1 MKHEAPW
8 VHDSPRDRGIHEVF
22 ADLLP
27 SVRFRDAVRA
37 ESEVLTYQQ
46 LHDRSNRAAHYLLS
60 RDIRAGDRVAMFMD
74 RSVSLIVWQLAI
86 LKTGAICVPI
96 DVKAPAERVAFFLQD
111 CDAKFTLCG
120 ERTTS
125 LELPSTAQLID
136 VAAAERSL
144 DGEPADLVGVHVDG
158 AAPAYILY
166 TSGSTGVP
174 KGVLVPHRGVVRLV
188 RGQSYFPA
196 GPDQCTLLLAS
207 PGFDGTNYEIWS
219 ALLNGGAC
227 AVFADHFVDYSRLE
241 HVIETFGV
249 TCVWFSTGLFNQIV
263 DRRIEVLSSLKHVLV
278 GGEALSAVHMKRAMS
293 QLPKVRFANGYGP
306 TECATFAVAWTLEDP
321 ALWGSETV
329 PLGWPLSQTE
339 CVIVDESMRPVAE
352 GDVGELLLGGDGLA
366 LGYLNRPELSD
377 ERFVRNPFSDDPNA
391 RLYHTGDRCFQLPS
405 GMIGYVGR
413 NDDQVKLNGFRVE
426 LGEVESAIR
435 KGAGVVN
442 AAVVVHEFPSGAR
455 ALVAGVVLDGAVTD
469 VRGVQSWL
477 ATQLPDIMRPARLL
491 PVEQLPLTLNG
502 KVDRRVLGKQL
513 GDALSAEAESDGRST
528 VRESLLSAREL
539 QLLGLFRDTLRVPN
553 CSVDTDF
560 FHAGGDSLLAA
571 ELEGDIERAMRRRIP
586 GGTLHRFATVRALS
600 AFFERSVTPATPLAA
615 VSDSAPV
622 LWLPDMMGYG
632 RMPTAMANALQGK
645 HPIFDRFHF
654 TLDANEAEHAS
665 VEMIVQKLLPQAL
678 EVAPNGPV
686 ILAGYSFGGYLAY
699 EMARVL
705 SERGRSVSQVI
716 LWDAQPETDSTRRTP
731 IGMGLFLSKKLIT
744 PSTWTNR
751 RWIGDRARYLR
762 TLIGERVRRVDV
774 SRPASGERRLPA
786 TTQLLGEQLWL
797 RYRPLPYS
805 GPVTLLACTR
815 SGESI
820 RTSAASPAERWSA
833 ALAPRDLVIV
843 EIDCHHSDVFTP
855 QWIDRFVC
863 ATLWA
868 IGCAPESAKH
878 VPARRSRELA
888 GV

>member
-1 MKHEAPW
+1 
-8 VHDSPRDRGIHEVF
+8 
-22 ADLLP
+22 
-27 SVRFRDAVRA
+27 
-37 ESEVLTYQQ
+37 
-46 LHDRSNRAAHYLLS
+46 
-60 RDIRAGDRVAMFMD
+60 MD

-96 DVKAPAERVAFFLQD
+96 DVKAPVERVAFFLQD

-120 ERTTS
+120 DRTTS
-125 LELPSTAQLID
+125 HELPESASLIRVADAEAALDQLSAD
-136 VAAAERSL
+136 PVA
-144 DGEPADLVGVHVDG
+144 VHVDG
-158 AAPAYILY
+158 ATPAYILY

-227 AVFADHFVDYSRLE
+227 AIFADHFVDYARLKQ
-241 HVIETFGV
+241 VIETFGV

-263 DRRIEVLSSLKHVLV
+263 DRRIEVLASLKHVLV

-293 QLPKVRFANGYGP
+293 QLPQVRFANGYGP
-306 TECATFAVAWTLEDP
+306 TECATFAVAWTLEVP
-321 ALWGSETV
+321 SLWGSETV
-329 PLGWPLSQTE
+329 PLGWPLAQTD
-339 CVIVDESMRPVAE
+339 CVIVDESMRPVADGE
-352 GDVGELLLGGDGLA
+352 VGELLLGGDGLA
-366 LGYLNRPELSD
+366 LGYLNRPELTH
-377 ERFVRNPFSDDPNA
+377 ERFIRNPFSADPNA
-391 RLYHTGDRCFQLPS
+391 RLYHTGDRCFVLPS

-435 KGAGVVN
+435 KAHGVVN

-455 ALVAGVVLDGAVTD
+455 ALVAGVVLDRAVTE
-469 VRGVQSWL
+469 VRRVQSWL

-491 PVEQLPLTLNG
+491 AVEKLPLTLNG
-502 KVDRRVLGKQL
+502 KVDRRRLGREL
-513 GDALSAEAESDGRST
+513 GDVLAAEAIAELDSTTQESALTTRDR
-528 VRESLLSAREL
+528 
-539 QLLGLFRDTLRVPN
+539 QLLGLFRDALRVPN
-553 CSVDTDF
+553 CSIDTDF

-571 ELEGDIERAMRRRIP
+571 ELEGDIERALGRKIP

-600 AFFERSVTPATPLAA
+600 AFFERSMTPPTPLSA
-615 VSDSAPV
+615 VSDSTPV

-632 RMPTAMANALQGK
+632 RMPVALATALQGK

-654 TLDANEAEHAS
+654 TIDASESADAS

-678 EVAPNGPV
+678 EVAPSGPV
-686 ILAGYSFGGYLAY
+686 IVAGYSFGGYLAY
-699 EMARVL
+699 EMARAL
-705 SERGRSVSQVI
+705 SERGRTISQVI

-731 IGMGLFLSKKLIT
+731 IEMGLFLSKKLVT

-762 TLIGERVRRVDV
+762 TLIRERVQRVDV
-774 SRPASGERRLPA
+774 SRPTTGDRRLPA
-786 TTQLLGEQLWL
+786 TTQLLGEELWL

-820 RTSAASPAERWSA
+820 RTSCASPAERWSA
-833 ALAPRDLVIV
+833 ALSPRDLLIV

-855 QWIDRFVC
+855 EWIGRFVC

-868 IGCAPESAKH
+868 IGCAPESARH
-878 VPARRSRELA
+878 VPARRAMELS

>member
-1 MKHEAPW
+1 M
-8 VHDSPRDRGIHEVF
+8 
-22 ADLLP
+22 
-27 SVRFRDAVRA
+27 VRYRDAIRA
-37 ESEVLTYQQ
+37 ESEVLSYQQ
-46 LHDRSNRAAHYLLS
+46 LQDRSNRAARYLRS
-60 RDIRAGDRVAMFMD
+60 RDVRAGDRVALFMD

-111 CDAKFTLCG
+111 SDAKFTLCG
-120 ERTTS
+120 DRATS
-125 LELPSTAQLID
+125 LDLSESAALISI
-136 VAAAERSL
+136 AEAEASL
-144 DGEPADLVGVHVDG
+144 GEHPADPVAVHVDG
-158 AAPAYILY
+158 ASPAYILY
-166 TSGSTGVP
+166 TSGSTGLP

-219 ALLNGGAC
+219 ALLNGGTC
-227 AVFADHFVDYSRLE
+227 AVFADHFVDYARLKQ
-241 HVIETFGV
+241 VIETFGV

-263 DRRIEVLSSLKHVLV
+263 DRHIEVLSSLKHVLV

-293 QLPKVRFANGYGP
+293 QLPQVRFANGYGP

-321 ALWGSETV
+321 TLWGSETV
-329 PLGWPLSQTE
+329 PLGWPLAQTD
-339 CVIVDESMRPVAE
+339 CVIVDESMRPVVE

-366 LGYLNRPELSD
+366 LGYLNRPELTD
-377 ERFVRNPFSDDPNA
+377 ERFVRNPFSSDPSA

-435 KGAGVVN
+435 TAAGVVN
-442 AAVVVHEFPSGAR
+442 AAVIVHEFPSGAR
-455 ALVAGVVLDGAVTD
+455 ALVAGVVLDGSVTD
-469 VRGVQSWL
+469 TRRVQSWL
-477 ATQLPDIMRPARLL
+477 ETQLPDIMRPARLL
-491 PVEQLPLTLNG
+491 SVEKLPLTLNG

-513 GDALSAEAESDGRST
+513 GDVLSAESSEQLATTHET
-528 VRESLLSAREL
+528 ALSARERE
-539 QLLGLFRDTLRVPN
+539 LLELFREALRIPN
-553 CSVDTDF
+553 CTTDTDF

-571 ELEGDIERAMRRRIP
+571 ELEGDIERALGRKIP

-600 AFFERSVTPATPLAA
+600 AFFERSVTPSTPIWT
-615 VSDSAPV
+615 VSDSTPV

-632 RMPTAMANALQGK
+632 RMPTAMATALQGK

-654 TLDANEAEHAS
+654 TIGADEAADAS
-665 VEMIVQKLLPQAL
+665 VERIVQKLLPQAL
-678 EVAPNGPV
+678 EVAPSGPV

-705 SERGRSVSQVI
+705 SERGRTVSQVI
-716 LWDAQPETDSTRRTP
+716 LWDAQPETDSTRRTT

-762 TLIGERVRRVDV
+762 TLIRERVRRVDV
-774 SRPASGERRLPA
+774 SRPSTGERRLPA

-797 RYRPLPYS
+797 RYRPRPYS

-843 EIDCHHSDVFTP
+843 EIDCHHSDVFTA

-868 IGCAPESAKH
+868 MGCAPESAKH
-878 VPARRSRELA
+878 VPARRARELA